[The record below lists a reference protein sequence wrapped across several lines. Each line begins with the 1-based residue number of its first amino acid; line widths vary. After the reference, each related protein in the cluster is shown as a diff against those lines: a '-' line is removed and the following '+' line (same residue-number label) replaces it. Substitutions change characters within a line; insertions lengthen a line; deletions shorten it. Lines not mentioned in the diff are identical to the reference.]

1 MKHAGDISH
10 EISHEQQ
17 KLGRRTAAK
26 RDRKK
31 LSRKRSPRQPRQ
43 RASRIQCG
51 ELICNVG
58 SLKPSPSHHEFI
70 GGAYIYI
77 YIRSIYIYIF
87 NINHS
92 QSWVVYNMVFPTNWH
107 FQQIYGDL

>member
-77 YIRSIYIYIF
+77 YGLYIYI
-87 NINHS
+87 
-92 QSWVVYNMVFPTNWH
+92 
-107 FQQIYGDL
+107 